1 MLNTAN
7 QVVPFY
13 YKGSMVRTVTIN
25 GEPCFSAKDI
35 CDVLDI
41 KNSRDAIKRLDADE
55 VSMSVLPTPSGAQE
69 AQVVTES
76 GMYHLA
82 FTSIRPEAKA
92 FRKWVTAEV
101 LPALRQ
107 RGAYEVGEERHLP
120 KAPKHGHGVQGTL
133 WPMPEGAGSNEL
145 ARARSLML
153 DVALQAKPGSKVAQ
167 LVRLIKPMVMEGHS
181 L

>member
-69 AQVVTES
+69 AHVVTES

-107 RGAYEVGEERHLP
+107 RGVYEVGVDMNLP
-120 KAPKHGHGVQGTL
+120 KAAPVLPTRQGTL
-133 WPMPEGAGSNEL
+133 FPIESTDRI
-145 ARARSLML
+145 RARSLML